1 MRLTAPEAIAVKTV
15 SRSKF
20 MFPDMDDA
28 AHRPIDTTDPLER
41 ARAFVEANAFE
52 TLSLETLAAVVGL
65 SAYHFARQF
74 TARFGISPMA
84 SVRERRMALAASRLA
99 ETEPPALVDL
109 AFDLG
114 FETQEGF
121 TRAFKRAHGV
131 SPGRYRKNPAREEI
145 AMSDATIQ
153 SRLSMQPTPVRKPAL
168 RVAGVSGVF
177 DEITRAQIPAL
188 WPKLVE
194 RLPLRDQVGDDASFG
209 VCWAADKADG
219 CFHYMAAVPIAAD
232 APVPDGLE
240 VKDVPAQ
247 TYLVFHQET
256 DGSPLHPQM
265 QAAVKEIWGERLP
278 KSGFKLANAPD
289 LEAYPPHF
297 EPDQPS
303 HVEWWIPVEA

>member
-1 MRLTAPEAIAVKTV
+1 
-15 SRSKF
+15 
-20 MFPDMDDA
+20 MDDA
-28 AHRPIDTTDPLER
+28 AHLPRDTTDPLDR
-41 ARAFVEANAFE
+41 ARAFVEANGAE
-52 TLSLETLAAVVGL
+52 PLSLEALAAVAGL

-74 TARFGISPMA
+74 TARFGVSPMA
-84 SVRERRMALAASRLA
+84 YVRERRMALAASRLA
-99 ETEPPALVDL
+99 DAKPPALVEL

-145 AMSDATIQ
+145 AMSDAASQ

-177 DEITRAQIPAL
+177 DEATRAQIPAL
-188 WPKLVE
+188 WHRLIQ
-194 RLPLRDQVGDDASFG
+194 RLPLQGQVGDGASFG
-209 VCWAADKADG
+209 VCWAADKGDG
-219 CFHYMAAVPIAAD
+219 CFNYMAAVPIAAD
-232 APVPDGLE
+232 APVPEGLE
-240 VKDVPAQ
+240 VKEVPAQ
-247 TYLVFHQET
+247 TYLVFRQET

-265 QAAVKEIWGERLP
+265 QAAAKEIWGERVP

-289 LEAYPPHF
+289 LEAYPPDF

-303 HVEWWIPVEA
+303 HVEWWIPVET